1 MEAVAC
7 LLLVV
12 LSVPVVVTIDNY
24 LILLLIIAGKI
35 KMSDKAAIDVTFMT
49 KK

>member
-1 MEAVAC
+1 M
-7 LLLVV
+7 LLVIV
-12 LSVPVVVTIDNY
+12 
-24 LILLLIIAGKI
+24 AGKI